1 MNNAKTKYISGQAM
15 TEYLVVATLG
25 AMALIWSSLG
35 DPSPIDQL
43 LDAIKGFYKAFSYA
57 MSLSV

>member
-1 MNNAKTKYISGQAM
+1 MKNLKVKYSSGQAM
-15 TEYLVVATLG
+15 TEYIVVTVLG

-43 LDAIKGFYKAFSYA
+43 LNAIKGFYKAFSYA
-57 MSLSV
+57 MSLSA